1 MISAFLSVFLAK
13 LLGPYCIIVAIG
25 VLLNRKTYYKVMED
39 FFKNAAVIY
48 IGGILALLFG
58 LLIVLTHNIWTAN
71 WAVLITI
78 FGWLGIVKGAC
89 IIIFPNTLVK
99 FTGIYQRKP
108 ALLVVN
114 LLVVLVIGAVLTFFG
129 YFA

>member
-1 MISAFLSVFLAK
+1 MASVFFAK

-25 VLLNRKTYYKVMED
+25 VLINRKVYQRAMED
-39 FFKNAAVIY
+39 FFKNSAVLY
-48 IGGILALLFG
+48 IGGILALLLG

-71 WAVLITI
+71 WSVLITI
-78 FGWLGIVKGAC
+78 FGWSGIVKGAW
-89 IIIFPNTLVK
+89 IIIFPNTLVR
-99 FTGIYQRKP
+99 FIGIYRKKP

-114 LLVVLVIGAVLTFFG
+114 LLLVLAIGAVLTFFG

>member
-1 MISAFLSVFLAK
+1 MASVFLAK

-25 VLLNRKTYYKVMED
+25 VLVNRKVYQRAMED
-39 FFKNAAVIY
+39 FFKNAALLY

-78 FGWLGIVKGAC
+78 FGWSGIIKGVW
-89 IIIFPNTLVK
+89 IIIFPNTLVRLIE
-99 FTGIYQRKP
+99 IYQKKP
-108 ALLVVN
+108 ALLAVN
-114 LLVVLVIGAVLTFFG
+114 LLLVLAIGAVLTFFG

>member
-1 MISAFLSVFLAK
+1 MASVFLAK

-25 VLLNRKTYYKVMED
+25 VLVNRKVYQRAMED
-39 FFKNAAVIY
+39 FFKNAALLY

-78 FGWLGIVKGAC
+78 FGWSGINKGVW
-89 IIIFPNTLVK
+89 IIIFPNTLVRLIE
-99 FTGIYQRKP
+99 IYQKKP
-108 ALLVVN
+108 ALLAVN
-114 LLVVLVIGAVLTFFG
+114 LLLVLAIGAVLTFFG

>member
-1 MISAFLSVFLAK
+1 MTSVFLAR
-13 LLGPYCIIVAIG
+13 LLGPYCIIIAIG

-39 FFKNAAVIY
+39 FFKNAAVVY

-58 LLIVLTHNIWTAN
+58 LLVVLTHNIWIAN

-78 FGWLGIVKGAC
+78 FGWSGIIKGAL
-89 IIIFPNTLVK
+89 IIIFPNALSR
-99 FTGIYQRKP
+99 FIEIYKNKP
-108 ALLVVN
+108 ALLVFN
-114 LLVVLVIGAVLTFFG
+114 LLLILAIGAVLTFFG